1 MAQASVLR
9 GQGILRCVTVLP
21 SESTPLW
28 KDLKSTKVEE
38 GVGLIVRP
46 SVDREGCAERFYYK
60 MVWGGQV
67 GRQCDAAAN
76 SLDFGLRQS

>member
-1 MAQASVLR
+1 MAEASVLR

-38 GVGLIVRP
+38 GVGLILRP
-46 SVDREGCAERFYYK
+46 SVTVRAVQREVLLQDG
-60 MVWGGQV
+60 M
-67 GRQCDAAAN
+67 GRAGREAM
-76 SLDFGLRQS
+76 